1 MVNYDYY
8 EVCISNSGKH
18 TVPGSLGSEQMV
30 GPLKG
35 AGSYGVKAC

>member
-1 MVNYDYY
+1 MVNCDYY
-8 EVCISNSGKH
+8 EVFISNSGKH
-18 TVPGSLGSEQMV
+18 TVPGGLGSERME